1 MGKHQ
6 KAPKYVEGMSK
17 DRGTEGQKT
26 MKTESKREQLE
37 RWGEIM
43 KKTDKQ
49 LKNINGKIANS
60 SRLVDIKANLQ
71 VKRLTLFYRKRTNRF
86 KPQHPSTE
94 NIYVK
99 PCVRHQVNS
108 IHY

>member
-1 MGKHQ
+1 
-6 KAPKYVEGMSK
+6 MSK
-17 DRGTEGQKT
+17 DRGTEGQKA

-37 RWGEIM
+37 RFPPYQRGKIM
-43 KKTDKQ
+43 KKINKQ

-60 SRLVDIKANLQ
+60 SRLVDIQANLQ

-99 PCVRHQVNS
+99 PWVRHQVNN
-108 IHY
+108 IHYQ